1 MLLTGAGD
9 TLDRSLLVPVKQLV
23 TKPPLFVTAEATVQ
37 QAAETMHAARSSSC
51 LVASDPPGILTDR
64 DLRGRVLALGLGP
77 ETPVCQVMTQ
87 PLKSL
92 DSDTPTYSALLYMLD
107 ENIHHLA
114 LVEEGQV
121 VGVITNTDLLRQQ
134 ARSPLYLHRRLQNLT
149 DPATL
154 THYAQEIA
162 GTVATLADGGVG
174 ALQIGRVVSSLNDTL
189 VQRLA
194 RLAEEELGPPPMPY
208 AWLVFGSEGRH
219 EQLLLTDQDNAL
231 VYAEPS
237 TDAAAYFAQLAQ
249 RVVAGLQQ
257 AGFPPCAGGYMATNW
272 CKPLVEW
279 QEIFADWLRTPDPQ
293 ALMEAGIFFDFRRVA
308 GALSLEPL
316 EELMA
321 AAHKR
326 PLFIGHLVRAA
337 QQFAPPLGFFQ
348 RIRSQGGLVDLKMGG
363 IAPIVGI
370 ARAGALAAGS
380 RERSTVERLVV
391 AATANQLPEE
401 SATMLTDSLG
411 FLLALRLRCQ
421 LAALQN
427 GQPTGNKIRLRDL
440 TKLEQNRL
448 RAAFAAVKEAQDAL
462 GLNYQ
467 TDRLA

>member
-23 TKPPLFVTAEATVQ
+23 TQPPLFVAADATVQ
-37 QAAETMHAARSSSC
+37 QAAQTMHQARSSSC

-77 ETPVCQVMTQ
+77 ETPARQVMTQ

-114 LVEEGQV
+114 LIEEGQV

-134 ARSPLYLHRRLQNLT
+134 ARSPLYLHRRLQNFNEST
-149 DPATL
+149 TL

-162 GTVATLADGGVG
+162 GTVATLLDGGVG

-194 RLAEEELGPPPMPY
+194 HLAEQRLGPPPMPY

-219 EQLLLTDQDNAL
+219 EQLLITDQDNAL

-237 TDAAAYFAQLAQ
+237 AEAAVYFGQLAQ
-249 RVVAGLQQ
+249 RVVTGLQQ
-257 AGFPPCAGGYMATNW
+257 AGFPLCSGGYMATNW
-272 CKPLVEW
+272 CKPLAEW

-293 ALMEAGIFFDFRRVA
+293 ALMAASIFFDFRHVY
-308 GALSLEPL
+308 GDLSLEPL
-316 EELMA
+316 EALITTA
-321 AAHKR
+321 YKR

-348 RIRSQGGLVDLKMGG
+348 RIRSQRGLVDLKMGG

-391 AATANQLPEE
+391 AVKANQIPAE

-411 FLLALRLRCQ
+411 FLLTLRLRCQ
-421 LAALQN
+421 LAALQS
-427 GQPTGNKIRLRDL
+427 GQPAGNKIRLRDL
-440 TKLEQNRL
+440 TKLEQSRL
-448 RAAFAAVKEAQDAL
+448 RAAFAAVQEAQDTI
-462 GLNYQ
+462 GLSYQ

>member
-23 TKPPLFVTAEATVQ
+23 TKPPLFVPADATVQ
-37 QAAETMHAARSSSC
+37 QAAQTMHQARTSSC
-51 LVASDPPGILTDR
+51 LVTSDPPGILTDR

-87 PLKSL
+87 PVKSL

-149 DPATL
+149 DPTTL
-154 THYAQEIA
+154 TTYAQEIA
-162 GTVATLADGGVG
+162 GTVATLVDGGVG

-194 RLAEEELGPPPMPY
+194 HLAEQRLGPPPMPY

-231 VYAEPS
+231 IYAEPS
-237 TDAAAYFAQLAQ
+237 AEAAAYFGQLAQ
-249 RVVAGLQQ
+249 QVVHGLIQ
-257 AGFPPCAGGYMATNW
+257 AGFPPCSGGYMATNW
-272 CKPLVEW
+272 CKPLAEW
-279 QEIFADWLRTPDPQ
+279 QEIFVDWIRTPDPQ
-293 ALMEAGIFFDFRRVA
+293 ALMEAGIFFDFRRVH
-308 GALSLEPL
+308 GDLSLEPL
-316 EELMA
+316 DDLIA
-321 AAHKR
+321 ATHKR

-348 RIRSQGGLVDLKMGG
+348 RIRSQNGLVDLKMGG
-363 IAPIVGI
+363 IAPIVGL
-370 ARAGALAAGS
+370 ARAGTLAAGS

-391 AATANQLPEE
+391 AAKANQITEE
-401 SATMLTDSLG
+401 SAAMLTDSLG
-411 FLLALRLRCQ
+411 FLLTLRLRCQ
-421 LAALQN
+421 LTALQS
-427 GQPTGNKIRLRDL
+427 GQPAGNKIRLRDL
-440 TKLEQNRL
+440 TQLEQNRL
-448 RAAFAAVKEAQDAL
+448 RAAFAAIKEAQDTL
-462 GLNYQ
+462 GLTYQ